1 MRQKLKNERV
11 KLLKYGIREITL
23 VIDKIKQIDSN
34 FVTNPENIGDPIKKG
49 WVVPQYVKDL
59 LKKEVQ
65 ENDLA
70 WGYVHSRGLLSAR
83 EFVVADAKRC
93 YVNSKL
99 LVDDIVFANGLG
111 SAIGNIYTV
120 LPPNARI
127 IGPEPS
133 YPTHASLEGFSTG
146 GDRIAYEC
154 DPKRGWRIN
163 FEDLK
168 KKLVDNEGVTG
179 ILIINPNNPTG
190 AVYPRED
197 LEKVVELAK
206 KYNLFIIAD
215 EIYFRLVYNGKIFHH
230 MSAVVGGEVPLIIM
244 RGISKDIPWPGSR
257 CGWLE
262 FHNVDLDEQFGIYVA
277 AIKQRILLEVC
288 ATAMPQW
295 ILPKLYVYPEYD
307 KCLDGY
313 KALLERNSNIISD
326 ILNSIPGVRC
336 NKANGAF
343 YIVVVFEEDIL
354 NDKQTLYIEN
364 KGVKKYIEVEVA
376 KPGIALDKR
385 FVYYLL
391 ASTGIVVTPA
401 TDFYTK
407 HNGFRVTTLEKNE
420 KKLRETYEKIKQAI
434 IYYIES

>member
-1 MRQKLKNERV
+1 MRQNLENKKV
-11 KLLKYGIREITL
+11 TLLKYGIREITL
-23 VIDKIKQIDSN
+23 VIDRIKQIDPN

-49 WVVPQYVKDL
+49 WLVPQYVKDL
-59 LKKEVQ
+59 LKTEVQ

-83 EFVVADAKRC
+83 EFVVSDARRC
-93 YVNSKL
+93 YPDSKL
-99 LVDDIVFANGLG
+99 QVDDVVFTNGLG

-120 LPPNARI
+120 LPSNARV

-146 GDRIAYEC
+146 GERISYEC
-154 DPKRGWRIN
+154 DPQRGWRIN
-163 FEDLK
+163 FGDLE
-168 KKLVDNEGVTG
+168 KKLQDNHNVTG

-197 LEKVVELAK
+197 LKKVVELAK

-215 EIYFRLVYNGKIFHH
+215 EIYFRLVYNGETFHH
-230 MSAVVGGEVPLIIM
+230 MTAVVNGEVPLIVM

-262 FHNVDLDEQFGIYVA
+262 FHNFFLDEQFSTYVN

-295 ILPKLYVYPEYD
+295 ILPKLYIHPEYD
-307 KCLDGY
+307 KYLDEY
-313 KALLERNSNIISD
+313 KKLLERNSNIIFE
-326 ILNSIPGVRC
+326 ILNSIPGLRC
-336 NKANGAF
+336 NRTDGAF
-343 YIVVVFEEDIL
+343 YMMVVFVEGVL
-354 NDKQTLYIEN
+354 NDSQILDIEHGGIRDYIET
-364 KGVKKYIEVEVA
+364 EVA
-376 KPGIALDKR
+376 KPGVALDKR

-391 ASTGIVVTPA
+391 GSTGIVVTPA
-401 TDFYTK
+401 SDFYTK
-407 HNGFRVTTLEKNE
+407 HFGFRVTTLEKDE
-420 KKLRETYEKIKQAI
+420 EKLRRTYEKIKETI
-434 IYYIES
+434 LKYTNV